1 MSDQFDQSQ
10 EGIVQNEVPENRD
23 QELLDQVASRQ
34 NNEKKQNFQIEEE
47 DEQDQNQPVGAIQ
60 EVVKPEEIKKNVS
73 QISSPLQ
80 PIMINKAETKRI
92 VHQAALER
100 KTEAF
105 EQTKSFELHRSS
117 QIFQHRQLVDSVWA
131 RLQKVVA
138 SSDESMKF
146 LVSFMKQRVEQ
157 EEQQLKYSQNAQLSK
172 LFKDFD
178 GKIMQCNYPEFSKAV
193 RTIDSAMERQ
203 TDQIKI
209 FIVWI
214 QNQTRERLE
223 QEMSNFTNQN
233 RDLINSYN
241 RFKKTLADLDKE
253 VTKYFN
259 KYDKM
264 YQNMTIKGKK
274 PQKDF
279 LRAELKYKQAA
290 SRVVI
295 YQREFGTWLLNSWNE
310 IKLLEV
316 QRLDLVTHTL
326 IEFQNQIMNV
336 YGKIP
341 QNDSI
346 IAALNG
352 VKVQQEV
359 QTLYSHDFVLTKQE
373 LEFIQTEQQQELVKY
388 FQSFQVIDKYA
399 ELSHPLILKQFSA
412 QRDVGTIG
420 KTWIETGIIITVDHY
435 FLTFDG
441 KPTRFSRPENKYP
454 LDGMKMTTRSPLE
467 LEIQFIIPGLV
478 MDSKKKLLI
487 QFKKSDELEE
497 MMYFLDTVGQNK
509 FALN

>member
-1 MSDQFDQSQ
+1 MSDQLDQLQ
-10 EGIVQNEVPENRD
+10 EGIVQNEVSENRD
-23 QELLDQVASRQ
+23 QELFDQMASRQ
-34 NNEKKQNFQIEEE
+34 YNEKKQNLQIEEE
-47 DEQDQNQPVGAIQ
+47 DGGDQNQPVGAIS
-60 EVVKPEEIKKNVS
+60 EVVKLDENKKNSV
-73 QISSPLQ
+73 L
-80 PIMINKAETKRI
+80 INKAETKRI

-105 EQTKSFELHRSS
+105 EQTKSFELHRST
-117 QIFQHRQLVDSVWA
+117 QILQHRQLVDSVWA

-146 LVSFMKQRVEQ
+146 LTSFMKQRIEQ
-157 EEQQLKYSQNAQLSK
+157 EELQLKYSQTASLNR
-172 LFKDFD
+172 LFKEFD
-178 GKIMQCNYPEFSKAV
+178 GRIMQCNYPEFSKAV

-209 FIVWI
+209 FITWM

-223 QEMSNFTNQN
+223 QEMNNFTNQN

-241 RFKKTLADLDKE
+241 RYKKTLVDLDKD
-253 VTKYFN
+253 VVKYFN

-264 YQNMTIKGKK
+264 YQNITIKGKK

-290 SRVVI
+290 SKVI
-295 YQREFGTWLLNSWNE
+295 VFQREFGTWLLNSWNE
-310 IKLLEV
+310 IKQLET
-316 QRLDLVTHTL
+316 QRLDLVNHTL
-326 IEFQNQIMNV
+326 LEFQNQVMNV

-341 QNDSI
+341 QHDSI
-346 IAALNG
+346 IGALNG

-359 QTLYSHDFVLTKQE
+359 NNLYSYDFVLTKQE

-388 FQSFQVIDKYA
+388 FQNFQVIDKYA
-399 ELSHPLILKQFSA
+399 EQSHPLILKQFSA

-441 KPTRFSRPENKYP
+441 KPTRFSKPENKYP
-454 LDGMKMTTRSPLE
+454 LDGMKMTTRNALE
-467 LEIQFIIPGLV
+467 LEIQFVIPGLV

-497 MMYFLDTVGQNK
+497 IMYFLETVGQNK

>member
-1 MSDQFDQSQ
+1 MSDQLDQLQ
-10 EGIVQNEVPENRD
+10 EGIVQNEVSENRD
-23 QELLDQVASRQ
+23 QELFDQMASRQ
-34 NNEKKQNFQIEEE
+34 YNEKKQNLQIEEE
-47 DEQDQNQPVGAIQ
+47 DGGDQNQPVGAIS
-60 EVVKPEEIKKNVS
+60 EVVKPDENKKNTV
-73 QISSPLQ
+73 L
-80 PIMINKAETKRI
+80 INKAETKRI

-105 EQTKSFELHRSS
+105 EQTKSFELHRST
-117 QIFQHRQLVDSVWA
+117 QILQHRQLVDSVWA

-146 LVSFMKQRVEQ
+146 LTSFMKQRIEQ
-157 EEQQLKYSQNAQLSK
+157 EELQLKYSQTASLNR
-172 LFKDFD
+172 LFKEFD
-178 GKIMQCNYPEFSKAV
+178 GRIMQCNYPEFSKAV

-209 FIVWI
+209 FITWM

-223 QEMSNFTNQN
+223 QEMNNFTNQN

-241 RFKKTLADLDKE
+241 RYKKTLIDLDKD
-253 VTKYFN
+253 VIKYFN

-264 YQNMTIKGKK
+264 YQNITIKGKK

-290 SRVVI
+290 SKVI
-295 YQREFGTWLLNSWNE
+295 VFQREFGTWLLNSWNE
-310 IKLLEV
+310 IKQLET
-316 QRLDLVTHTL
+316 QRLDLVNHTL
-326 IEFQNQIMNV
+326 LEFQNQVMNV

-341 QNDSI
+341 QHDSI
-346 IAALNG
+346 IGALNG

-359 QTLYSHDFVLTKQE
+359 NNLYSYDFVLTKQE

-388 FQSFQVIDKYA
+388 FQNFQVIDKYA
-399 ELSHPLILKQFSA
+399 EQSHPLILKQFSA

-441 KPTRFSRPENKYP
+441 KPTRFSKPENKYP
-454 LDGMKMTTRSPLE
+454 LDGMKMTTKNALE
-467 LEIQFIIPGLV
+467 LEIQFVIPGLV

-497 MMYFLDTVGQNK
+497 IMYFLETVGQNK